1 MLTHAPGHVGQH
13 FVFRVAHIGLDEEHR
28 VGQRLYNSGFHLNG
42 IGLSQSNSFQAN
54 LGAAAPE
61 KMTILQGLSGG
72 VNHCSE
78 LAQMQRNER
87 APNITLICVEAT

>member
-1 MLTHAPGHVGQH
+1 
-13 FVFRVAHIGLDEEHR
+13 VFRVAHIGLDEEHR

-61 KMTILQGLSGG
+61 KMAILQGLSGG